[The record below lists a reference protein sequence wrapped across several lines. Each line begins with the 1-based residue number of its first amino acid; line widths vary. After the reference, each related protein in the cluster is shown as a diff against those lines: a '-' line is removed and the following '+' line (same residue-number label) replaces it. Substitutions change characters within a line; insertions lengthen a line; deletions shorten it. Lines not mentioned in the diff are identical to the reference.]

1 MGIIGEIRR
10 HARSIVPSFLAA
22 LTFAYFAYHAVE
34 GDRGLLSW
42 IKLRQEIEAAEVT
55 RVELAA
61 AQATLQRRVTLLRP
75 ESLDRDMLEER
86 ARAVLNFARP
96 DERVIMLRTELPANG
111 N

>member
-1 MGIIGEIRR
+1 M
-10 HARSIVPSFLAA
+10 PSVLAA

-42 IKLRQEIEAAEVT
+42 IKLRQEIEVAEAT
-55 RVELAA
+55 RADLAL
-61 AQATLQRRVTLLRP
+61 AQATLEKRVALLRP

-96 DERVIMLRTELPANG
+96 DERVIMFRAELPGNG